1 MAIPTQ
7 FSVTRAAKCPIANPL
22 LPQDSPTQIGA
33 ENASI
38 VGAASNIGALGM
50 GEINAPSDIAALD
63 VVVIDAPSDIT
74 PEGAVSVDSPELVTA
89 KAKEDIGAPTSVSAE
104 SKQGVDAPS
113 SVSAKPSAS
122 IDAPSNVTPESKQTV
137 DSPTDIMAQD
147 KAAIN
152 EPVFGMRD
160 RIQWDFNNSLNGWT
174 ANNATLTAG
183 ATTATAV
190 MTGADFQLIKDDLS
204 SGPRDEYLLLIQ
216 IRCTTASVTTS
227 VRAFTRN
234 NSHGYSNDYSV
245 IKSGVELDQG
255 VYVNV
260 YLNLGEIED
269 YYENGFSELRI
280 DPYEGSL
287 ETFEIARI
295 WLGKYDPEID
305 AKDPRAIGIPS
316 SLTSQ
321 SKATVDA
328 PSSITSEAVATID
341 TPSNVSAK
349 PAASIDNPSNVTP
362 ENSQAIN
369 APSNV
374 AAKSKASTPAPSN
387 IAPESASAVD
397 TPDNVTAKPVVD
409 IDGPSNIA
417 PENVTDI
424 DSPSNVSPESSATV
438 DAPTIITSNA
448 GTLTSPPFPLNH
460 ARILYNNI
468 LFNYTN
474 VTASEGTGFSNVA
487 TPDTAER
494 WDFDFDGGAA
504 IVVTLGQQYETD
516 TVCIAAHNLDGLT
529 VTPFYSSAETGSY
542 TIFAPAK
549 VATNKPLMWHVD
561 TAVDV
566 RRLQINIS
574 GEIGPRYIGYISA
587 GVALQMQRPFFNGH
601 QPFVDGD
608 VTEYYSNR
616 TESGNRIGRIIRR
629 KGFQTSFSWQNIDD
643 GWYRQ
648 YIPEF
653 KEYAKVVPFFVAW
666 NLLEYPDDIAFGETT
681 ADIKAEMQN
690 GFNTMRSGLSFD
702 LVGL

>member
-38 VGAASNIGALGM
+38 VGSASTIGALSVGD
-50 GEINAPSDIAALD
+50 IDAPSDIAALD

-74 PEGAVSVDSPELVTA
+74 PEDAVSVDAPDLVTA
-89 KAKEDIGAPTSVSAE
+89 KAKEDIDAPTSVSAE

-295 WLGKYDPEID
+295 WLGKYDPEIG

-321 SKATVDA
+321 SK
-328 PSSITSEAVATID
+328 ETIN
-341 TPSNVSAK
+341 TPSNISPK
-349 PAASIDNPSNVTP
+349 TTASIVAPINLNP
-362 ENSQAIN
+362 ENSAN
-369 APSNV
+369 
-374 AAKSKASTPAPSN
+374 TPAPSN
-387 IAPESASAVD
+387 IS
-397 TPDNVTAKPVVD
+397 
-409 IDGPSNIA
+409 
-417 PENVTDI
+417 PENVTAI

-438 DAPTIITSNA
+438 DAPTIITPNA
-448 GTLTSPPFPLNH
+448 GTLTTPPFPLNH

-468 LFNYTN
+468 LFNYTDIT
-474 VTASEGTGFSNVA
+474 VSEGSGGNNSV

-516 TVCIAAHNLDGLT
+516 TVCIAAHNLNGLT
-529 VTPFYSSAETGSY
+529 VTPFYSSTETGSY

-561 TAVDV
+561 TEVDV

-653 KEYAKVVPFFVAW
+653 KEYAKSVPFFVAW

-690 GFNTMRSGLSFD
+690 GFSTMRNGLSFD